1 MSDFFG
7 VDTTALKSIDEI
19 WLIQFLA
26 RLLAWLDE
34 NTIRE
39 SLATLQNHRRQLA
52 EIQDIMLDNLA
63 KHGSSCSVKNFM

>member
-7 VDTTALKSIDEI
+7 VDTTVLKSIDEI

-26 RLLAWLDE
+26 RLLAWLNE

-39 SLATLQNHRRQLA
+39 SLATLQNHRRQLF
-52 EIQDIMLDNLA
+52 EIQKIMLD
-63 KHGSSCSVKNFM
+63 KDRKSVV